1 MTLDSRLLDL
11 QQHDDGIDRISRRLA
26 SLTEAEAVCAAEAD
40 HDAQAARVAEIEQ
53 QRAALERERQ
63 RCDDAI
69 ALLDDELRTVA
80 AALDGGGGANPREAA
95 ALTSKREMLERNK
108 TELEDVALEAMLAIE
123 ELAPDELS
131 AQSAL
136 ESAAAALESA
146 RASLDEVAGAL
157 EAERA
162 EHLVGR
168 AEVAAAVDTSL
179 VAAYEKSRARG
190 GAGAARLEAG
200 TCQGCHIKLS
210 PDDLG
215 DLASAP
221 VPKCPECAAL
231 LVLDS

>member
-11 QQHDDGIDRISRRLA
+11 QHHDDGIDRISRQLA
-26 SLTEAEAVCAAEAD
+26 SLTETEVVSTAEAEYAAQVD
-40 HDAQAARVAEIEQ
+40 RVAEIGQ
-53 QRAALERERQ
+53 RRAALERERQ

-69 ALLDDELRTVA
+69 ASLDEELRTVA

-123 ELAPDELS
+123 ELAPDEQS

-146 RASLDEVAGAL
+146 RAALNEVAGAL
-157 EAERA
+157 GTERA
-162 EHLVGR
+162 EHLARR
-168 AEVAAAVDTSL
+168 AETAAAVDASL

-231 LVLDS
+231 LVLDG